1 MGENPV
7 NLALRFV
14 LELAAI
20 AALAV
25 WGWSQHDG
33 LLRVLL
39 AIGLPLLGGTVWAVF
54 RVPGD
59 GGDPIVAVSGAVRLL
74 IELALFGAAVVLL
87 YSAGETTLALMFA
100 VVIVVHYTLSYDR
113 VIRLLRGNAGDR

>member
-1 MGENPV
+1 MGSNPV

-14 LELAAI
+14 LELAAL

-39 AIGLPLLGGTVWAVF
+39 AVGLPLLGGTVWAVF

-59 GGDPIVAVSGAVRLL
+59 GGEPIVAVSGVVRLL
-74 IELALFGAAVVLL
+74 IELALFAAAVVLL
-87 YSAGETTLALMFA
+87 YSAGQSSLAIVFA
-100 VVIVVHYTLSYDR
+100 VVTVIHYALSYDR
-113 VIRLLRGNAGDR
+113 IVGLLRGNTVDR

>member
-39 AIGLPLLGGTVWAVF
+39 AIGLPLLGGTVGC
-54 RVPGD
+54 VPGA
-59 GGDPIVAVSGAVRLL
+59 GGRRRSVVAVSGAVRLL